1 MNRYNYNSSRKRSY
15 ASRNGNTGN
24 SVATSIVTL
33 TFLVIVMAI
42 WILSLKSDIRS
53 LKSEKE
59 ALVKE
64 NVELNHKTD
73 SIAKS
78 SVPPK
83 IPCALKPEPK
93 KIFKRHSKDT
103 TKTKLETIETKP
115 ATTPIPDTTKI

>member
-15 ASRNGNTGN
+15 ASRNNNAGN

-33 TFLVIVMAI
+33 TFLVIAMAI
-42 WILSLKSDIRS
+42 WILSLKSDIGS

-64 NVELNHKTD
+64 NVELNQKND
-73 SIAKS
+73 SIVKS
-78 SVPPK
+78 LAPPK

-93 KIFKRHSKDT
+93 KIFKRPIKDT
-103 TKTKLETIETKP
+103 TKTKTETIVPKP
-115 ATTPIPDTTKI
+115 VAKPILDTTKI